1 MNIKRQSTKAKYA
14 ISFSFYPI
22 CANWLNNNELIIFP
36 SISLSFHQP
45 VQPNSIDSYFYTF
58 FLFVRWILNK
68 KKRSLI
74 LTKHLIYQ
82 IFKTRLL
89 KEFLSITMK
98 IIFQNWNVNRKIS
111 NSVLQLENIFLHFD
125 VNKTNIYLS
134 NSENKKRQGF
144 YSKKRKWEGEK

>member
-1 MNIKRQSTKAKYA
+1 
-14 ISFSFYPI
+14 
-22 CANWLNNNELIIFP
+22 
-36 SISLSFHQP
+36 
-45 VQPNSIDSYFYTF
+45 
-58 FLFVRWILNK
+58 
-68 KKRSLI
+68 
-74 LTKHLIYQ
+74 
-82 IFKTRLL
+82 
-89 KEFLSITMK
+89 MK